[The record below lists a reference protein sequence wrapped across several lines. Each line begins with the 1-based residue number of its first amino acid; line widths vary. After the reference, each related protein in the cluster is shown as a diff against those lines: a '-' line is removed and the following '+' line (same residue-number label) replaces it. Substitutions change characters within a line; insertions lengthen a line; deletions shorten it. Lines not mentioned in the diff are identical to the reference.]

1 HAHPEREPPH
11 QGGDGAPQRAGARHR
26 RPGALAHQL
35 SHAAPA
41 LAAADEVRFARAR
54 SRPVDRATR
63 GWCWRRRSQSR
74 CEAAGR
80 EVRPGCERRHDGDQS
95 CGEGRAR
102 RHGKQGGAW
111 LGRDGREGERWEYGR
126 RWRRRRDEVV

>member
-11 QGGDGAPQRAGARHR
+11 QRGDGAPQRAGARHG

-35 SHAAPA
+35 PHAAPA
-41 LAAADEVRFARAR
+41 LAAADEVRFARSR
-54 SRPVDRATR
+54 SRPVVRAAHGR
-63 GWCWRRRSQSR
+63 WWRRSQSR

-80 EVRPGCERRHDGDQS
+80 KVRPGCQRRHDGDQS
-95 CGEGRAR
+95 RGEGCAR
-102 RHGKQGGAW
+102 RHGKQRGAR
-111 LGRDGREGERWEYGR
+111 LGCDGREGERWDYGW